1 MGLPNRADYF
11 RIGAEEVI
19 SRSLA
24 RPPAQR
30 ISAEAINT
38 EGSDINLILASA
50 SGMADEVTRHLAL
63 RCGALYLDSAEGEE
77 LDRLIRDRF
86 GDQVERKQPSPALAV
101 PRFSRPNPS
110 GGAVSLTIGTKI
122 RTVRGTEFALTQVLA
137 IPAGSTAPVDVQAQ
151 AVVVGTEG
159 NVQPGTITEFVQ
171 QPPDPDL
178 LVTNPEPATGGAD
191 VESDA
196 SLRERAR
203 DFYRTVRRG
212 TLAAIEFGALTVA
225 GIKSATAVEVLD
237 SFGDPVGIVQ
247 LFIADANGQANAALA
262 LSVKN
267 VLTGF
272 RALGILVDVFGSTPR
287 FEDIIFRLRFDRGID
302 TAAAFEEVRF
312 LTVIAVNN
320 LGPNEILP
328 TSLLLEQARRV
339 PGVIVLD
346 DTMVEPVGDVVP
358 SLGEII
364 KTSVD
369 LISIVQT

>member
-1 MGLPNRADYF
+1 MGLPSRANYF
-11 RIGAEEVI
+11 DIGAEEIV

-30 ISAEAINT
+30 ISEEAIRT
-38 EGSDINLILASA
+38 EGSDINIILASA

-63 RCGALYLDSAEGEE
+63 RCGALYLDSAEREE
-77 LDRLIRDRF
+77 LDRLVNDRF
-86 GDQVERKQPSPALAV
+86 GSQVQRKQPSPALAV
-101 PRFSRPNPS
+101 LQFSRPNPS
-110 GGAVSLTIGTKI
+110 GGAVSLTIGTKV

-159 NVQPGTITEFVQ
+159 NVQPDTITEFVQ
-171 QPPDPDL
+171 QPPDTDL
-178 LVTNPEPATGGAD
+178 VVTNPEPATGGAD

-203 DFYRTVRRG
+203 DFYRTARRG

-287 FEDIIFRLRFDRGID
+287 FEDIIFRLRFQTGID

-346 DTMVEPVGDVVP
+346 DTMVEPLADVVP
-358 SLGEII
+358 SLGQII

-369 LISIVQT
+369 LISVVAP